1 MDSKLEIT
9 NLITPIIKIYNLLG
23 NEWKNLLENGLNDYI
38 HTQTKKYYFTT
49 TFAHRTEVRFDDIYY
64 PLTAT
69 YKDLVTDFT
78 NLSELFEN
86 YNNITIVG
94 SAGSGKSTLM
104 KFIFLNSIRAS
115 YKIPLLIELRYL
127 NQYNGNFE
135 KLIYDKILKQE
146 IKPSEDILNRTL
158 KAGKF
163 IFLLDG
169 YDEIFS
175 AKKQELN
182 RQIDDFV
189 DQFPDNNFVITTRP
203 GSGIE
208 GFHRFKD
215 FRINQLDNQQVEGF
229 IKKIVES
236 DERKQRILSVISEK
250 ANSPYLEY
258 LRNPLLLSMFIL
270 AFESHPEIPAKK
282 SSFYRN
288 VFDTLYSKHDGITK
302 NSFPREKLTKLDRD
316 QFEKALNIF
325 CYLTLI
331 NGDYTFTN
339 EILNDVMQKV
349 LQNTGFKCNIEDLIY
364 DLHTTIS
371 ILILDGFE
379 YSFPHRSMQEYFAAQ
394 FLSKLPSES
403 KAKAYTNLNNALV
416 KSSTD
421 NSHNLW
427 SISMELDESAFKKNF
442 LIPQLKKVEK
452 KLNVDN
458 NKLLLF
464 QFIKICNASLYY
476 SRIHDAKKREFMFI
490 RPTTFFSSLI
500 RFCKIFNFIP
510 FAKFAFEKQIKD
522 DLLPIYNNRN
532 KSLLKPKFLMKVDDE
547 VLEVLLKHDLVKMIS
562 DIKANIG
569 AKIKQF
575 EEEIK
580 TSKEKIDDL
589 LNL

>member
-1 MDSKLEIT
+1 MESKLEIT
-9 NLITPIIKIYNLLG
+9 NLITPIVKAYNLLG
-23 NEWKNLLENGLNDYI
+23 NEWKNLLDNGLREYI
-38 HTQTKKYYFTT
+38 QNQTKKYYFTT
-49 TFAHRTEVRFDDIYY
+49 TFTHRTEVRFDDIYY
-64 PLTAT
+64 PLKAT
-69 YKDLVTDFT
+69 YKNLETDFT

-86 YNNITIVG
+86 YHNITIVG
-94 SAGSGKSTLM
+94 SAGSGKTTLM
-104 KFIFLNSIRAS
+104 KYLFLNSIRTS

-135 KLIYDKILKQE
+135 KLIYDKILKLE
-146 IKPSEDILNRTL
+146 IKPSEDILGRAL

-163 IFLLDG
+163 VFLLDG

-175 AKKQELN
+175 NKKQELN
-182 RQIDDFV
+182 RQIDEFI
-189 DQFPDNNFVITTRP
+189 DQFPENNFVITTRP

-215 FRINQLDNQQVEGF
+215 FRVNQLDNDQVEGF
-229 IKKIVES
+229 INKLVDSE
-236 DERKQRILSVISEK
+236 ERRQRILSVINEK
-250 ANSPYLEY
+250 SNSPYLQY

-270 AFESHPEIPAKK
+270 AFESHPEIPARK

-288 VFDTLYSKHDGITK
+288 VYDTLYSKHDGITK
-302 NSFPREKLTKLDRD
+302 NSFPREKITKLDRD
-316 QFEKALNIF
+316 QFERILNVF

-331 NGDYTFTN
+331 NGDYTFTK
-339 EILNDVMQKV
+339 ELLNDVMQKV
-349 LQNTGFKCNIEDLIY
+349 IENTELTCNIEDLVY

-371 ILILDGFE
+371 ILVLDGFE

-442 LIPQLKKVEK
+442 LIPQLKKFEK
-452 KLNVDN
+452 KLSAKSD
-458 NKLLLF
+458 KLLLT
-464 QFIKICNASLYY
+464 QFLKASSASLYY
-476 SRIHDAKKREFMFI
+476 ARITKAKKREFMFI
-490 RPTTFFSSLI
+490 RPNTFFSSLL
-500 RFCKIFNFIP
+500 RFCKIFDFVP
-510 FAKFAFEKQIKD
+510 LAKFAYDKKIKD
-522 DLLPIYNNRN
+522 ELLPIYNQRN
-532 KSLLKPKFLMKVDDE
+532 ETLPTPKFSLVIDDQIIDI
-547 VLEVLLKHDLVKMIS
+547 LLKHNMKDIPNDVK
-562 DIKANIG
+562 IKIT